1 MGMVDLIIQG
11 IAAVGSVLAAFAAW
25 QALKIASQAN
35 ELAEKTATESADHV
49 RESNRLAQLAAE
61 QAEQHARDSEKREE
75 LRDQRRMA
83 SNLQAW
89 WVKKASEDTNAKEPG
104 WGIIL
109 SNAGPEPSVFHDICL
124 KLTCNSNSLHTA
136 VKMLPPGTYF
146 LESFFD
152 TRRVPSIKFPQS
164 VDNLQDFEPIINSK
178 KHTVDEITYMDQV
191 GQKWRWTREDGLTAI

>member
-1 MGMVDLIIQG
+1 MGMIDLIIQG

-35 ELAEKTATESADHV
+35 ELAEKTATESANHV

-75 LRDQRRMA
+75 MRDQRRMA

-89 WVKKASEDTNAKEPG
+89 WVKKAEEVTNNKG
-104 WGIIL
+104 SRWGIVL

-124 KLTCNSNSLHTA
+124 KLTCNSSSLHSA
-136 VKMLPPGTYF
+136 VRMLPPGTYF
-146 LESFFD
+146 LESGLD
-152 TRRVPSIKFPQS
+152 SRNVPSLKFPQS